1 MKFDTSKIENFD
13 TLSAEDK
20 LKAILEFEM
29 DDDSKLKDA
38 LNKASSEAA
47 NYKKQ
52 LREKQSEAERL
63 EAERKEAD
71 LQKDELLKSLMREKT
86 VSEHK
91 ANFLSVGY
99 DNELASKSAEA
110 LADGNFAEIFNGFK
124 SFVENRDKSIRAEL
138 LKSTPSPVGGST
150 DKGTISKEQFA
161 KMNYSE
167 RAKFYAENPEL
178 YKEYTK

>member
-1 MKFDTSKIENFD
+1 MKIDTSKIENFD
-13 TLSAEDK
+13 TLSAEEK
-20 LKAILEFEM
+20 LNALLNFELE
-29 DDDSKLKDA
+29 DDSKLKDA

-52 LREKQSEAERL
+52 LREKQSESERL

-71 LQKDELLKSLMREKT
+71 LKKDELLKTLMRDKT

-91 ANFLSVGY
+91 ASFLSVGY

-124 SFVENRDKSIRAEL
+124 SFVESRDKSIRAEL
-138 LKSTPSPVGGST
+138 LKSTPSPVGGS
-150 DKGTISKEQFA
+150 DGKGVISKEQFA

-167 RAKFYAENPEL
+167 RAKFYADYPDL